1 MFFGNLGFL
10 SGLTFNNMKLTSIE
24 VEKKL
29 DDPNSTL
36 EDLLVEEEIIQ
47 ELKNQNPK
55 LLKFFSKDKIKS
67 LINYIII
74 EPKEDDQLKGHK
86 FPFIASELLNCD
98 EPSISD
104 LFLMTNS
111 ELKEKKEKEKIN
123 ENKNSSNDFSI
134 KDKNDN
140 LNKKENKQEKKM
152 NILMIK

>member
-86 FPFIASELLNCD
+86 FHSLLLNY
-98 EPSISD
+98 
-104 LFLMTNS
+104 
-111 ELKEKKEKEKIN
+111 
-123 ENKNSSNDFSI
+123 
-134 KDKNDN
+134 
-140 LNKKENKQEKKM
+140 
-152 NILMIK
+152 